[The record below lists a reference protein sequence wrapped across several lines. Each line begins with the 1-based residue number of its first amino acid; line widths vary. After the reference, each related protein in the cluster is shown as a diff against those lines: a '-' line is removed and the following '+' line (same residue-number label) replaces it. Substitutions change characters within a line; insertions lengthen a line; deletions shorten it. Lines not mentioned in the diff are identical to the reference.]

1 MSEEIKLK
9 STRISLI
16 VTIIIAAFLCTG
28 FVSALN
34 SDEASVHVFFTP
46 TTLQAGQTVTVN
58 IFFTSN
64 SSDALQITSIGLH
77 FDWMATDNFVGINDL
92 SSAPITI
99 AAGDTSGL
107 PQISIQIPSN
117 VTSGVHNYFVTIDGT
132 QGASSTAFT
141 WDSPTLSV
149 AVTGGSGQTV
159 APTQPTGPTSTNSG
173 GEPEGQ
179 NNLLLYGAIGAV
191 VVIVV
196 LMVLVLVVR
205 KKRTQPKPA
214 ANQGATQPETPSPPP
229 KSNPEQ
235 DFDI

>member
-149 AVTGGSGQTV
+149 AAIGSSGQTV
-159 APTQPTGPTSTNSG
+159 APTPTNTNSG
-173 GEPEGQ
+173 GTPEGQ

-196 LMVLVLVVR
+196 LLVLVLVVR
-205 KKRTQPKPA
+205 KKRTHPKPA
-214 ANQGATQPETPSPPP
+214 ANQGATQPETP
-229 KSNPEQ
+229 KPEQ
-235 DFDI
+235 KPDSGDFNI